1 MVGASA
7 WKQDMP
13 PIGLVLSG
21 WMSDREYGR
30 SELPQEGVPC
40 CGDRRVIAGGGGG
53 GEDVVSLLCGDQRVM
68 VGTGGADDA
77 VDVVSCPCLSSPLDA
92 SQRGVSD
99 NAHLSASLLSSVDD
113 A

>member
-1 MVGASA
+1 
-7 WKQDMP
+7 MP

-21 WMSDREYGR
+21 WTSDREYGR
-30 SELPQEGVPC
+30 SELLPQEGVPC
-40 CGDRRVIAGGGGG
+40 CGDRRVTAGGGG

-68 VGTGGADDA
+68 VGTGAADDG

-99 NAHLSASLLSSVDD
+99 NANLSTSLLSSVDD